1 MRFTA
6 VAAIVVAV
14 LGVAGCGGG
23 TGAGNAGQGA
33 STPATGAAGTTSV
46 AAGTTTVSADQEA
59 FIKALNAID
68 ADIVGDKAP
77 STIVSRGRNQCDTI
91 TKFPDD
97 KTKQLADTKTRFTSP
112 KHPNGFPP
120 ATVEKILDA
129 VKTHLC
135 P

>member
-23 TGAGNAGQGA
+23 AGAGNAGQ
-33 STPATGAAGTTSV
+33 STPTPATGAAGTTTV
-46 AAGTTTVSADQEA
+46 AAGKATVSADQET
-59 FIKALNAID
+59 FVKALDAID
-68 ADIVGDKAP
+68 PAIVDGKAEKAYD
-77 STIVSRGRNQCDTI
+77 RGRNQCDTI
-91 TKFPDD
+91 KNNPDRA
-97 KTKQLADTKTRFTSP
+97 KQLEFARQRFTSP
-112 KHPNGFPP
+112 KHPDGFPP

>member
-14 LGVAGCGGG
+14 LSVAGCGGG

-33 STPATGAAGTTSV
+33 STPATGAAGTTTV
-46 AAGTTTVSADQEA
+46 AAGTATVSADQET
-59 FIKALNAID
+59 FVKALDDIDPAIVD
-68 ADIVGDKAP
+68 GKPEKAYD
-77 STIVSRGRNQCDTI
+77 RGRNQCDSIKKT
-91 TKFPDD
+91 PDD
-97 KTKQLADTKTRFTSP
+97 RTKLLDLTRQRFTSP